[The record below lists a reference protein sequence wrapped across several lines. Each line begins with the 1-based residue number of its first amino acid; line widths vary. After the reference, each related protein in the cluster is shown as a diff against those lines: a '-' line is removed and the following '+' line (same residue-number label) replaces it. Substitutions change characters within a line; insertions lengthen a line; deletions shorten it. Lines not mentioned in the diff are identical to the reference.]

1 MQVCVLGAGSLG
13 SVIGGVLA
21 RAGHDVTLVT
31 RNVAH
36 VDAIRR
42 AGLTLV
48 DDRSRTDVPVAAA
61 TSLDGLQPPDLL
73 VVLVKSFDT
82 RPAMEAAARL
92 VGDDTLILTLQNGVG
107 CEEII
112 AEVVGGDRLIAG
124 RTFVG
129 GRMTEPGVVE
139 YGIAGRTTVLGELDG
154 RTTERLRAIADTFG
168 ASGLEVEISTDIVA
182 MMWDKLF
189 VNIATGA
196 WSALTGLPYG
206 ELSVHPDVERMAIV
220 TVEEGMAVAQAL
232 GIEVATRDPRI
243 PWRRAWEGLP
253 YGFKASMLQSV
264 EKGSRTEVDV
274 MHGAVVAGGRRA
286 GVPTPVNDALV
297 AAVHGLERR
306 LKLESEQFENGV
318 LGTGL

>member
-21 RAGHDVTLVT
+21 RAGHEVTLVT
-31 RNVAH
+31 RNDAH

-42 AGLTLV
+42 QGLTLV
-48 DDRSRTDVPVAAA
+48 DDSGRTTVRPAAV
-61 TSLDGLQPPDLL
+61 TSPAGLAAPDLL
-73 VVLVKSFDT
+73 IVLVKSFDT
-82 RPAMEAAARL
+82 RDAIDSARHL
-92 VGDDTLILTLQNGVG
+92 VGGHTLILTLQNGVG

-112 AEVVGGDRLIAG
+112 GEAVGTERLLAG

-129 GRMTEPGVVE
+129 GSMIEPGVIE
-139 YGIAGRTTVLGELDG
+139 YGVTGRLTVLGELDG
-154 RTTERLRAIADTFG
+154 RSTDRLRSIADAFG
-168 ASGLEVEISTDIVA
+168 AAGMRVEVSSDIVA
-182 MMWDKLF
+182 MMWEKLF
-189 VNIATGA
+189 VNVATGA

-206 ELSVHPDVERMAIV
+206 ELSVEPDVERMAV
-220 TVEEGMAVAQAL
+220 ATVQEAITVARAL
-232 GIEVATRDPRI
+232 GIAVTTTDPSI

-274 MHGAVVAGGRRA
+274 MHGAVTAGGRRA
-286 GVPTPVNDALV
+286 GVPTPVNDTLL

-306 LKLESEQFENGV
+306 LDLER
-318 LGTGL
+318 